1 MTTKSSFIALFLIP
15 MLGMAQ
21 PPAAK
26 GANPDRK
33 RIESMEVAYLTREL
47 NLTPE
52 EAQKFWPAFN
62 KYREEVKAVNT
73 NKSITDPLDRQQKML
88 DLRKKHRTEFIRVLG
103 EERGRSV
110 FKSEDQFRQMVR
122 GVIQRRKKAAERGG
136 PMMQRFQERRRP
148 MPRGGF

>member
-1 MTTKSSFIALFLIP
+1 MTRNTTLLTLCLLPLIG
-15 MLGMAQ
+15 LAQ
-21 PPAAK
+21 PPAPK
-26 GANPDRK
+26 DKNPDRK
-33 RIESMEVAYLTREL
+33 RIESLEAAYLTREL